1 MKKEYIC
8 TCKGIE
14 KHTKGTEKM
23 SDERKAGR
31 VRVLS
36 KDTTENPKLLA
47 KTLATGRE
55 SLFLEYYLG
64 YSMEMGTD
72 GRERARKERRREY
85 LSLYLWQ
92 APRTAQERQQNKDTM
107 ELAKRIRFERGQELL
122 QEAEGYRLRK
132 TKAVDFLE
140 YYRDYMAA
148 YTKAD
153 FRMIEIAYR
162 RFVDFLEASQKYARY
177 AAGLRADRMDGDMM
191 ADFAEYLKPRSRGEG
206 AKSIFQRFKK
216 VVKHAVDHDVMAKDP
231 CRGVT
236 IKADEN
242 ILRKDVLSLDE
253 IQRLLSTHYK
263 DESQEIRRA
272 FTFCLYTGL
281 RWCDVKALTFASV
294 DYSNRLLRFEQRKTS
309 GHSTASGVVIPL
321 GDGLLSLIGKGG
333 RDEAVFKLPSYEA
346 SSKAVRRWVER
357 AGIDKHISWH
367 CARHSFAVNILNN
380 GANIKTVSSLLGHS
394 SLKHTEKYTRAV
406 DSLKRAA
413 IDSLPELKEG

>member
-1 MKKEYIC
+1 
-8 TCKGIE
+8 
-14 KHTKGTEKM
+14 M

-122 QEAEGYRLRK
+122 QEAEGYRLR
-132 TKAVDFLE
+132 TKA
-140 YYRDYMAA
+140 
-148 YTKAD
+148 K
-153 FRMIEIAYR
+153 
-162 RFVDFLEASQKYARY
+162 
-177 AAGLRADRMDGDMM
+177 
-191 ADFAEYLKPRSRGEG
+191 
-206 AKSIFQRFKK
+206 
-216 VVKHAVDHDVMAKDP
+216 
-231 CRGVT
+231 
-236 IKADEN
+236 
-242 ILRKDVLSLDE
+242 
-253 IQRLLSTHYK
+253 
-263 DESQEIRRA
+263 
-272 FTFCLYTGL
+272 
-281 RWCDVKALTFASV
+281 
-294 DYSNRLLRFEQRKTS
+294 
-309 GHSTASGVVIPL
+309 
-321 GDGLLSLIGKGG
+321 
-333 RDEAVFKLPSYEA
+333 
-346 SSKAVRRWVER
+346 
-357 AGIDKHISWH
+357 
-367 CARHSFAVNILNN
+367 AVNILNN

-413 IDSLPELKEG
+413 IDGLPELKEV

>member
-1 MKKEYIC
+1 
-8 TCKGIE
+8 
-14 KHTKGTEKM
+14 M

-132 TKAVDFLE
+132 TKA
-140 YYRDYMAA
+140 
-148 YTKAD
+148 D

-162 RFVDFLEASQKYARY
+162 RFVDFLESSQKYARY
-177 AAGLRADRMDGDMM
+177 AAGLRADRMGKDMM
-191 ADFAEYLKPRSRGEG
+191 AEFAEYLKPRSRGEG

-216 VVKHAVDHDVMAKDP
+216 VVKHAVEHDVIAKDP
-231 CRGVT
+231 CRGIV
-236 IKADEN
+236 IKTDEN
-242 ILRKDVLSLDE
+242 ILRKDVLSMDE

-263 DESQEIRRA
+263 DENQEIRRA

-294 DYSNRLLRFEQRKTS
+294 DYSNRLLHFEQRKTS

-321 GDGLLSLIGKGG
+321 SDGLLSLIGRGG

-346 SSKAVRRWVER
+346 SSMAVRRWVKR